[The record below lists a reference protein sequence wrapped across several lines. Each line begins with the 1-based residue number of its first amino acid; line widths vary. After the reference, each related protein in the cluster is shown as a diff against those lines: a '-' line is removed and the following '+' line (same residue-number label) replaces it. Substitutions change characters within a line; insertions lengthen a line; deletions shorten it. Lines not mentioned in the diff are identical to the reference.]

1 MSRGTKFSELA
12 RSRRATYISIYPDDK
27 IWRKMESPEDRVST
41 FRDDYGSMIAY
52 FAFDDADLFEDL
64 LDYTCNVYEISALG
78 IYIVEVDADK
88 GENTV
93 FYLQDSNDR

>member
-1 MSRGTKFSELA
+1 MNKGKTFSELA
-12 RSRRATYISIYPDDK
+12 REQRATYISIYPDEK
-27 IWRKMESPEDRVST
+27 IWRKIESSGDESST
-41 FRDDYGSMIAY
+41 MGDDYGSMVAY

-93 FYLQDSNDR
+93 FYLQNENR